1 MSNRKKTTPAMAKDV
16 IKVMHVGLDRQVT
29 VEMISD
35 ADWQR
40 TSYEADVIDAFR
52 RGARTCENA
61 KKAARMLDWSTSK
74 FYRKL
79 KAYEEAGLIGDI
91 GKRAVGHYH
100 YDKRLRSGST
110 VPCRVD
116 VFPLDVTGRLAD
128 WPEKAQRE
136 AAWFTPDEAAARVE
150 EAGLADL
157 LRHLPD
163 ELP

>member
-1 MSNRKKTTPAMAKDV
+1 MA
-16 IKVMHVGLDRQVT
+16 IKRLRRQCAALPLARRADGSRVVLLVT
-29 VEMISD
+29 SRD
-35 ADWQR
+35 
-40 TSYEADVIDAFR
+40 TR
-52 RGARTCENA
+52 RWVLPKGWYKRNIGGAEQ
-61 KKAARMLDWSTSK
+61 AARE
-74 FYRKL
+74 
-79 KAYEEAGLIGDI
+79 AYEEAGLIGDI